1 MTSNTENR
9 KLLTASLSGLSL
21 IGGATQ
27 SLLPAVILMISA
39 RLYSVD
45 QRGLI
50 ALILA
55 FSGFFA
61 QICFTFFVESRLTTA
76 NSIKSISFPKTVAT
90 AGMASG
96 IILIVFPGS
105 VLAAAIA
112 MPLML
117 ASIEVGR
124 GVGISQRHDKREVI
138 ATFSVGAS
146 MGIAFLLSAFEPSLA
161 VSALGCGVL
170 LANISRVLGP
180 HKKQGAIEV
189 ATLKWLLLDVI
200 ATGALYPILSS
211 LVLIALGPS
220 EVFIF
225 AAVTTAAG
233 LIGIPVTYLRT
244 RLLQEHSR
252 LDMFIA
258 TFAVIGAVIV
268 VLLADFTGLLTL
280 FFGTTWTAQATIIPL
295 ALASIWKVLGLWAIL
310 PLVKM
315 RRLGVAKLPTIL
327 RVVQTLFTLGL
338 SYIALLTGSIAL
350 VFLVL
355 CFGEIIQA
363 VMYEIALKRSIRQN
377 ASS

>member
-1 MTSNTENR
+1 MTSNAENR
-9 KLLTASLSGLSL
+9 KIIAASLSGLSL

-45 QRGLI
+45 QRGFI

-76 NSIKSISFPKTVAT
+76 STIKSISFPKTVAA

-105 VLAAAIA
+105 VFAAAIA
-112 MPLML
+112 IPLML

-138 ATFSVGAS
+138 ATFSVGVS
-146 MGIAFLLSAFEPSLA
+146 MGIAFLLSAFEPSFA
-161 VSALGCGVL
+161 VIALGAGVL
-170 LANISRVLGP
+170 VANISRILGP
-180 HKKQGAIEV
+180 HKKQGIYDKS
-189 ATLKWLLLDVI
+189 TLKWLLLDVA
-200 ATGALYPILSS
+200 ATGVLYPILSTFV
-211 LVLIALGPS
+211 LVILGSS

-233 LIGIPVTYLRT
+233 LIGIPITYLRT

-258 TFAVIGAVIV
+258 TIAVIGAVAA
-268 VLLADFTGLLTL
+268 VLLADLSGLLGL
-280 FFGTTWTAQATIIPL
+280 FFGDSWNLPATIVPL
-295 ALASIWKVLGLWAIL
+295 ALASVWKILGLWAIL

-315 RRLGVAKLPTIL
+315 RRLGIAQLPTVL
-327 RVVQTLFTLGL
+327 RVIQTLITLGL
-338 SYIALLTGSIAL
+338 SYLALMTGSIAL
-350 VFLVL
+350 VFVVL
-355 CFGEIIQA
+355 CFGEILQA
-363 VMYEIALKRSIRQN
+363 IMYEFALKRSMRQ
-377 ASS
+377 STGS